1 MNARFQTAVV
11 TLLNLR
17 TLRERKGSSAVA
29 VLGVA
34 GVVAVLVAV
43 LSIAEGFKATLV
55 TTASP
60 DRAIV
65 LRSGADD
72 EMSSILS
79 RDDVKL
85 VSDAPGVARGAAGAL
100 ASPELFVIVD
110 LVKRTTGTDANVPF
124 RGVEPAAF
132 EVHHEV
138 KIVEGRRFETGRT
151 EMIIGRG
158 AAGQYRGLTVGSVH
172 RWGTTDWT
180 VVGIFEAGGALAESE
195 IWADAGVLAPVYRR
209 GNTFQAIH
217 VKLASPGA
225 FTEFKDALTSNP
237 QLDVKV
243 LREPEYRADKTRA
256 ITGIIYGLGYPI
268 ALLMGIGA
276 VFGALNTMYSSVAA
290 RTREIAT
297 LRALGYSGGPVV
309 LSVLAE
315 ALFLGLLGGLLGGGL
330 AYLAFN
336 GYEASTLNWQTF
348 SQVAFAFRVTP
359 PLLVQGTLYAI
370 FLGFLGGIFPALRAA
385 RIPVASALREL

>member
-1 MNARFQTAVV
+1 MNALFQTGVV

-34 GVVAVLVAV
+34 GVVAVLVAI
-43 LSIAEGFKATLV
+43 LSIAEGFQATLV

-110 LVKRTTGTDANVPF
+110 LVKKTTGTDANVPF

-132 EVHHEV
+132 EVHDKV

-151 EMIIGRG
+151 EMIVGRG
-158 AAGQYRGLTVGSVH
+158 AAGQYRGLALGSVH

-209 GNTFQAIH
+209 GSTFQAIH

-330 AYLAFN
+330 AFVFFN

-359 PLLVQGTLYAI
+359 PLLVQGTLYAL